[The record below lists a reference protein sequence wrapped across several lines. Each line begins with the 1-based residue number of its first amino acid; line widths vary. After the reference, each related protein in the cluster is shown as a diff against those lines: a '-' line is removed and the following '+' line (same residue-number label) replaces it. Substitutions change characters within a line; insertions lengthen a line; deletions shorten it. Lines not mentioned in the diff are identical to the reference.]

1 VRDPVIDKYLHEMA
15 KLFQNLGIDSTAEE
29 RLYAQE
35 EERSYIRKIYE
46 IDPEYGKRLG
56 YD

>member
-46 IDPEYGKRLG
+46 IDPEVGKRLG